1 MKILVIGS
9 GAREHALCWK
19 LAQEAEVF
27 CAPGNPGIAS
37 VATCL
42 PISQNEIGKLIDFA
56 RSTEIELVLVGPEN
70 PLVAGMADAF
80 REQGFPTFG
89 PGKAGAMLE
98 ASKSYSKA
106 LMRRAGVPTAE
117 YQSFFDAVACKEYCR
132 KSFAEG
138 KPVVV
143 KASGN
148 AMGKGVIVGDDYDA
162 TAAGIDELVAMGEA
176 SRTMLVETRL
186 DGREFSLLTLV
197 SDEGFRHLPVAQD
210 YKRIFEGDRGPNTGG
225 MGSYSPVGWV
235 TDDRVAAAESQA
247 VVPILEALK
256 EDGIQYRGV
265 LFTGM
270 MGSHC
275 LEYNVR
281 FGDPEIQTLVLR
293 LGKGFAQALLDCANG
308 VAISEFEV
316 LDRAGHTVVMASGGY
331 PGDYTKG
338 APINIPTLPENVQ
351 VFHAGTGLV
360 DDQLVTNGGR
370 VLAVSAYGSS
380 ALEARE
386 ASYSAVRQISFAGAQ
401 YRSDIGE

>member
-1 MKILVIGS
+1 MKVLVIGA

-27 CAPGNPGIAS
+27 CAPGNPGIAG
-37 VATCL
+37 VATCV
-42 PISQNEIGKLIDFA
+42 PIVQTEIGKLIEFA
-56 RSTEIELVLVGPEN
+56 RTSEIDLVVVGPEN
-70 PLVAGMADAF
+70 PLIAGMADAF
-80 REQGFPTFG
+80 REQGFPCFG

-117 YQSFFDAVACKEYCR
+117 YQSFFDATACKEYCR

-148 AMGKGVIVGDDYDA
+148 AMGKGVIVGDDYEA

-186 DGREFSLLTLV
+186 NGREFSLLTMV
-197 SDEGFRHLPVAQD
+197 SDEGFKSLPIAQD
-210 YKRIFEGDRGPNTGG
+210 FKRIFDGDKGPNTGG

-235 TDDRVAAAESQA
+235 TDDMVAEAEAQA
-247 VVPILEALK
+247 VMPILNSLK

-265 LFTGM
+265 LFSGM
-270 MGSHC
+270 MGSHV

-281 FGDPEIQTLVLR
+281 FGDPEIQSVVMR
-293 LGKGFAQALLDCANG
+293 LGNGFAKAL
-308 VAISEFEV
+308 
-316 LDRAGHTVVMASGGY
+316 
-331 PGDYTKG
+331 
-338 APINIPTLPENVQ
+338 
-351 VFHAGTGLV
+351 
-360 DDQLVTNGGR
+360 
-370 VLAVSAYGSS
+370 
-380 ALEARE
+380 
-386 ASYSAVRQISFAGAQ
+386 
-401 YRSDIGE
+401 